1 MPSHSFFIKC
11 RTALAR
17 HVIPSLIKVC
27 GFRWVSEA
35 DAFLDETLPSHVRVA
50 ALRKKPG
57 DVLTMESGRGV
68 HLVKIE
74 DIMYDLAAGLTTVPR
89 AQPYGRDG

>member
-1 MPSHSFFIKC
+1 
-11 RTALAR
+11 
-17 HVIPSLIKVC
+17 LIKVC